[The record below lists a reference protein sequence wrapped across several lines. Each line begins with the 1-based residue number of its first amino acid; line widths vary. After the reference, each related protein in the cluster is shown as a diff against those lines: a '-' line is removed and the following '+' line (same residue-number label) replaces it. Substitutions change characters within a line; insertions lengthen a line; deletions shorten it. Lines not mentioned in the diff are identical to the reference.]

1 MLYGISLAFKHFGI
15 FLFPIYIFR
24 VRTIR
29 KILSASFYI
38 WIVPLVISAPFI
50 VLNAEAFFR
59 SLSYDGIRIATDH
72 GDHGFP
78 IHPLSEVF
86 GSVGMVSRLPTIGVL
101 IGLYYVIFKNQLDR
115 YFAAFLLYLA
125 FISFNPVVFNQYV
138 PYLIPFVFLYAIE
151 KKDHYFL
158 SDA

>member
-1 MLYGISLAFKHFGI
+1 MLFSK
-15 FLFPIYIFR
+15 
-24 VRTIR
+24 IR
-29 KILSASFYI
+29 
-38 WIVPLVISAPFI
+38 
-50 VLNAEAFFR
+50 
-59 SLSYDGIRIATDH
+59 
-72 GDHGFP
+72 
-78 IHPLSEVF
+78 EVF

-101 IGLYYVIFKNQLDR
+101 IGLYYVIFKKLDR